1 MAKILVVDD
10 QAVNRELVVTL
21 IKHRG
26 HLPIEAVDGIEALAL
41 VRAERP
47 ELVISDILMPT
58 MDGYEF
64 VRQLRS
70 DPAIAA
76 TEVIFYSAHYRERE
90 ARNLARA
97 TGVTRVLIKPCEP
110 EDILQAIDEALAH
123 APQSKAAP
131 PTQEFDRE
139 HLRVMTDKLSEK
151 VAEVEGAHARLAALT
166 DLNLQ
171 LASERDSNV
180 LLEKV
185 CRSARDLIGATYAVL
200 CVNARNNG
208 ERAFFTSGIE
218 SSLAVKLQRPEI
230 DCGLFGS
237 ALADRHSRRITNP
250 GGDATAAGF
259 PPGFPPLHSALV
271 APVISLSHAY
281 GWICLADKLGAAE
294 FSDEDEQIMSI
305 LAAQVGRIYENGSLY
320 RELQR
325 QTEKLREE
333 IVERKRAEVG
343 LRESEAKYRTF
354 VESASDAILVSDAR
368 GRLVEVNAAGCR
380 MLGYSREELL
390 TMSNTDIVDFAEAAR
405 VAPAMAQLSAGEVIR
420 SEWHCRRKD
429 GTLFPCETSATV
441 LPDGRLMGIMRDITE
456 RRRAEQALR
465 ESEARLNEAQR
476 NARIGSWCYKA
487 DGTLIWSDQMYE
499 LFSFSRQS
507 PISDAAMVAVT
518 HPEDIA
524 GRHHNVFM
532 NALAA
537 GASDF
542 DTEYRIV
549 WPEGRV
555 FTVHSSG
562 KIHRDL
568 LGQFVEATGT
578 VQDVSERVRLEGAL
592 REREAGL
599 YRAQLIAKITHVIT
613 GPDGSFE
620 SWPESL
626 PQLIG
631 VEPVRMIK
639 STRAW
644 LDILHPEDR
653 AIFRAKCIDAGRT
666 GRRTDVEYRLR
677 RGDGGW
683 INVNQVMDPLEGH
696 ANGEYRWFNTIQ
708 DVTEQ
713 KMVEEALRTGELQ
726 QRRLAEQLEIERFRL
741 VAAQRVAKVGSWETD
756 LTSMSVIW
764 SDETHRIHETDPVT
778 FSPSHQSFLEIV
790 HPADRVIVDN
800 AFNRSLGQQGTSTI
814 EHRLLLPDGR
824 IKFVEERWNVLR
836 DKQDMP
842 QRAIGTCH
850 DITDRKL
857 AEDEIIRLNADL
869 ERTVEERTAE
879 LERANQELKAFDY
892 SVSHDLKA
900 PIRHIDGFSEIMIR
914 EYSDKLDARGRDF
927 LQRMQSASKRMEQM
941 VGDLLSLSLVSRSE
955 LNRLKVDMSALAL
968 QVFGDL
974 QRAEP
979 ERDIEYL
986 VVPGLTASADHG
998 LLRHVLENLIGNA
1011 RKFTAGR
1018 SGAKIEFGAAAGEG
1032 DPTFFVRD
1040 NGAGF
1045 NAAFADRLFAPFQRL
1060 HTQNEFKGTGIGLAT
1075 VSRIITRHGGKV
1087 WAEGAVGQG
1096 ATIYF
1101 TLPA

>member
-1 MAKILVVDD
+1 
-10 QAVNRELVVTL
+10 
-21 IKHRG
+21 
-26 HLPIEAVDGIEALAL
+26 
-41 VRAERP
+41 
-47 ELVISDILMPT
+47 
-58 MDGYEF
+58 
-64 VRQLRS
+64 
-70 DPAIAA
+70 
-76 TEVIFYSAHYRERE
+76 
-90 ARNLARA
+90 
-97 TGVTRVLIKPCEP
+97 
-110 EDILQAIDEALAH
+110 
-123 APQSKAAP
+123 
-131 PTQEFDRE
+131 
-139 HLRVMTDKLSEK
+139 MTDKLSEK
-151 VAEVEGAHARLAALT
+151 VTELKGTHARLAALT

-200 CVNARNNG
+200 RVDARNNG

-237 ALADRHSRRITNP
+237 ALADRRSRRITNP
-250 GGDATAAGF
+250 GGDAIAAGF

-325 QTEKLREE
+325 QTEQMQEE

-354 VESASDAILVSDAR
+354 VESASDAILVTDAR
-368 GRLVEVNAAGCR
+368 GCLVEVNAAGCR

-390 TMSNTDIVDFAEAAR
+390 TMNNTDVVDFAEAAR

-441 LPDGRLMGIMRDITE
+441 LPDGRLLGIMRDITE
-456 RRRAEQALR
+456 RRCAEQALR
-465 ESEARLNEAQR
+465 ES
-476 NARIGSWCYKA
+476 
-487 DGTLIWSDQMYE
+487 
-499 LFSFSRQS
+499 
-507 PISDAAMVAVT
+507 
-518 HPEDIA
+518 
-524 GRHHNVFM
+524 
-532 NALAA
+532 
-537 GASDF
+537 
-542 DTEYRIV
+542 
-549 WPEGRV
+549 
-555 FTVHSSG
+555 
-562 KIHRDL
+562 
-568 LGQFVEATGT
+568 
-578 VQDVSERVRLEGAL
+578 
-592 REREAGL
+592 EAGL

-626 PQLIG
+626 PQMIG

-683 INVNQVMDPLEGH
+683 INVNQVMDPLESH

-790 HPADRVIVDN
+790 HPADRAMVDN

-900 PIRHIDGFSEIMIR
+900 PIRHIEGFSEIMIR

-941 VGDLLSLSLVSRSE
+941 VADLLSLSLVSRSE
-955 LNRLKVDMSALAL
+955 LNYLKIDMSALAL

-979 ERDIEYL
+979 GRDIEYL

-1018 SGAKIEFGAAAGEG
+1018 SEAKIEFGGVAGE
-1032 DPTFFVRD
+1032 DTPTFFVRD

-1045 NAAFADRLFAPFQRL
+1045 DSAFADRLFVPFQRL
-1060 HTQNEFKGTGIGLAT
+1060 HSQSEFKGTGIGLAT
-1075 VSRIITRHGGKV
+1075 VRRIIARHGGRV
-1087 WAEGAVGQG
+1087 WAEGVVGQG
-1096 ATIYF
+1096 ATVYF
-1101 TLPA
+1101 TLPL